1 MISFGLASL
10 WIPAELPL
18 AFPVQALPQPLEPAL
33 PPARIHLPLPRSLAE
48 WRDSENSG
56 DYFSAIEPTRF
67 GYLVWSE
74 FPVKVY
80 LDSHQESR
88 SQLNDPSV
96 WTEAVVAA
104 LDEWTVYVPLAQV
117 ASPDDADIA
126 VWRRTPSIQDLGISR
141 DDLLNGNYR
150 IRSAET
156 RYEFRLTHS
165 PDFESRLTHRFD
177 IFLSP
182 NQTAQYIQ
190 ASARHELGHALGIW
204 GHSPVEA
211 DAMYFSQVRQPARI
225 SARDINTLKK
235 IYEQPTQLGWP
246 VNVDE
251 SNEHVFTQEANH
263 RALQDHR

>member
-1 MISFGLASL
+1 MSL
-10 WIPAELPL
+10 WIPAELSL
-18 AFPVQALPQPLEPAL
+18 AFPDTQAPPHPLETIL
-33 PPARIHLPLPRSLAE
+33 PSARPHLPLPGALAE

-74 FPVKVY
+74 FPVNVY
-80 LDSHQESR
+80 LDSHQESHSR
-88 SQLNDPSV
+88 LNEPNEPLV

-104 LDEWTVYVPLAQV
+104 LNEWTVYVPLVQV
-117 ASPDDADIA
+117 SSPDDADIA
-126 VWRRTPSIQDLGISR
+126 VWRRTRSIQELGISR

-156 RYEFRLTHS
+156 RYEFRLTDS
-165 PDFESRLTHRFD
+165 PNSEPRLTHRFD

-182 NQTAQYIQ
+182 NQTAHYIQ

-204 GHSPVEA
+204 GHSPVET
-211 DAMYFSQVRQPARI
+211 DAMYFSQVRRPDGI
-225 SARDINTLKK
+225 SARDVNTLKK

-246 VNVDE
+246 VNVEELND
-251 SNEHVFTQEANH
+251 HVFIQEANH